1 VEDASP
7 PRRMPAGRVLMYE
20 ILLFTFHTLG
30 VFALGVW
37 FGGLRRG

>member
-7 PRRMPAGRVLMYE
+7 PRRMPTGSVLMYE

-37 FGGLRRG
+37 FGRLPRG